1 MMRRLYIAYGSN
13 LSVDQMA
20 LRCPGAKIVGKAVLK
35 DWRICFKTHA
45 DIEPREGCEVPVLVW
60 EITPDD
66 EKALDRYEGYPAY
79 YIKQDIGITMT
90 DLEGNDHQEAEA
102 FVYTMTKGHAL
113 RLPWG
118 GYYEVL
124 EEGYRRFGFDMGIL
138 EQALKEAKEAGR

>member
-1 MMRRLYIAYGSN
+1 MSRRLYIAYGSN

-20 LRCPGAKIVGKAVLK
+20 LRCPGAKIVGRAVLK
-35 DWRICFKTHA
+35 DWRLCFKTHA
-45 DIEPREGCEVPVLVW
+45 DIEPCEGREVPVLVW
-60 EITPDD
+60 EVTPAD

-79 YIKQDIGITMT
+79 YVKQDIGIRMT
-90 DLEGNDHQEAEA
+90 DLDGGDPQETEA
-102 FVYTMTKGHAL
+102 FVYTMTKGHEL

-124 EEGYRRFGFDMGIL
+124 EEGYRRFGFDTGIL